1 MIYFDL
7 THGKGINKHGHIYIL
22 SPIWI
27 REIPDHLKTQKMCG
41 KAAHM
46 EPGFL
51 KYVPDHFK
59 THEMCNEAI
68 EKAQ

>member
-1 MIYFDL
+1 M
-7 THGKGINKHGHIYIL
+7 
-22 SPIWI
+22 
-27 REIPDHLKTQKMCG
+27 RG
-41 KAAHM
+41 KAVHM

-68 EKAQ
+68 EKAQWQLPHVLDQYKT